1 MGKGVAHPPGKGQRP
16 NTGFLEDQLNDLRAR
31 NLYRR
36 LKGLEDAQSSVTTIE
51 GRRVLQFASNNYL
64 GLCSHPKLKAAAK
77 RAIEEYGCGS
87 GASRLVCGNT
97 RLYNDLEE
105 KISRFKGTPGALVFS
120 TGYMANIGTLSALV
134 GEGDIILSD
143 ELNHASLID
152 GCRLSR
158 AKVEIFRH
166 RDLDHVRELL
176 NTSGAYKRKLIV
188 TDGVFSMD
196 GDIAPLPELV
206 GLCRS
211 FSCMLMVDDAHGT
224 GVLGE
229 RGRGTAEVF
238 KVEEE
243 VDIHMGTLGKALGG
257 FGAYIAGSSELRE
270 FLVNRSRSFIFTTAL
285 PPPVLAAGI
294 AALDLVDEEPEMRKK
309 LWSNV
314 DRFRKGLTAMGYAPL
329 GETHI
334 IPICVGE
341 PSVAMKMSEML
352 FEEGIFVQG
361 IRPPTVPQ
369 GSSRLR
375 TTVTA
380 SHTEEDI
387 DYALKALQR
396 VGEKLHLI

>member
-1 MGKGVAHPPGKGQRP
+1 MGKGVAHPSGKGQRP
-16 NTGFLEDQLNDLRAR
+16 TTLFLEEELNDLRAR
-31 NLYRR
+31 SLYRR
-36 LKGLEDAQSSVTTIE
+36 LKSLEGAQSSVTTVD
-51 GRRVLQFASNNYL
+51 GRQVLQFASNNYL
-64 GLCSHPKLKAAAK
+64 GLCSHPKLKLAAK

-97 RLYNDLEE
+97 RLYDELEE
-105 KISRFKGTPGALVFS
+105 RICRFKGAPSALVFS

-134 GEGDIILSD
+134 GAGDIILSD

-158 AKVEIFRH
+158 ATVEIFRH
-166 RDLDHVRELL
+166 RDVDHVRELL

-206 GLCRS
+206 ELCRS

-224 GVLGE
+224 GVLGDS
-229 RGRGTAEVF
+229 GRGTAELF

-243 VDIHMGTLGKALGG
+243 IDIHMGTLGKALGG

-270 FLVNRSRSFIFTTAL
+270 LLVNRSRSFIFTTAL

-341 PSVAMKMSEML
+341 PSVTMKMSEML
-352 FEEGIFVQG
+352 FEAGIFVQG

-375 TTVTA
+375 ITVTT
-380 SHTEEDI
+380 SHTEQDI
-387 DYALKALQR
+387 DFTLEALKR
-396 VGEKLHLI
+396 VGKKLHLI